1 MGKTSAK
8 DVTITRSITLDTAM
22 KLKASLTEEV
32 KTLSKV
38 FSTTGSRHT
47 YKEILRVNN
56 SLKNITVALL
66 NKNAELGN
74 NLIIKDIDLLTRQK
88 EAITVTLNK
97 LKKPDTTFAKIKK
110 AVGFGKDKFTDVEL
124 EAELTRLQTEISELS
139 NKLTKINSTETITIN
154 W

>member
-1 MGKTSAK
+1 MGKTSKK
-8 DVTITRSITLDTAM
+8 DVTITRSITLDAAM

-47 YKEILRVNN
+47 YKEILRVNEN
-56 SLKNITVALL
+56 LKNITVALL
-66 NKNAELGN
+66 NKNAEIGN

-88 EAITVTLNK
+88 EAISVTLNK

-110 AVGFGKDKFTDVEL
+110 AVGFGKDKFTDTEL